1 MENMGE
7 IHQNT
12 GEIMGNMGNMGIM
25 GNMGEAG
32 GLQKKKMC

>member
-1 MENMGE
+1 MGNMGE

-25 GNMGEAG
+25 GNMGEVG